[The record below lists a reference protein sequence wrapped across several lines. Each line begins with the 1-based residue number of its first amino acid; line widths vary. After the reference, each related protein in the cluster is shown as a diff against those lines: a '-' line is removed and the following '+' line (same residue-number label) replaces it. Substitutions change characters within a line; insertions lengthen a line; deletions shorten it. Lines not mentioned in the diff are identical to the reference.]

1 MNSAVLRELGAE
13 VRTFKTDSGCLLWF
27 VQERARRMGIQVKLE
42 SGATPISRE
51 AREIQNATYA
61 SIAAS
66 LTEAAPSDY
75 SFDPPITEE
84 RLNQLVHWYLSDE
97 PQQASGR
104 SAGNEL
110 GTILPGSAAHKERD
124 PQKDVRERADRR
136 QADVNGRHDHVLRVR
151 AYRAIRC
158 RPQQRRT
165 DGGGAR

>member
-84 RLNQLVHWYLSDE
+84 RLNQLVHFYLSDE
-97 PQQASGR
+97 PQQAL
-104 SAGNEL
+104 ADKL
-110 GTILPGSAAHKERD
+110 GMSWARFCKE
-124 PQKDVRERADRR
+124 A
-136 QADVNGRHDHVLRVR
+136 
-151 AYRAIRC
+151 
-158 RPQQRRT
+158 RRT
-165 DGGGAR
+165 RNVIRRRMRARGLIEGHQN

>member
-51 AREIQNATYA
+51 AREVQNATYA

-97 PQQASGR
+97 PQQS
-104 SAGNEL
+104 L
-110 GTILPGSAAHKERD
+110 
-124 PQKDVRERADRR
+124 ADRLGMSWAR
-136 QADVNGRHDHVLRVR
+136 F
-151 AYRAIRC
+151 C
-158 RPQQRRT
+158 REARRT
-165 DGGGAR
+165 RNVIRRRMYARGLIEGRQT